1 MIKLVLFAVLAAVA
15 FRLLFKAW
23 PWQAWAKS
31 QLSQQ
36 QAQARTLLGVS
47 RFATRDEI
55 VAAHRRALH
64 AAHPDKGG
72 STDEVHRIDSARDL
86 LLEQTGPTNEL

>member
-1 MIKLVLFAVLAAVA
+1 MIKLVVFVILAAVA
-15 FRLLFKAW
+15 FRLLFKTW
-23 PWQAWAKS
+23 PWQAWARS
-31 QLSQQ
+31 ELSQK
-36 QAQARTLLGVS
+36 QAQARGLLGVS

-72 STDEVHRIDSARDL
+72 SADELQRIDRARDL
-86 LLEQTGPTNEL
+86 LLEQTRPTNEL

>member
-31 QLSQQ
+31 ELSQKE
-36 QAQARTLLGVS
+36 AQARTLLGVS

-72 STDEVHRIDSARDL
+72 SADELQKLDRARDL
-86 LLEQTGPTNEL
+86 LLEQTSPTNDL